1 MQIDQDTALLED
13 EQFAIFNRSPA
24 SPESGAKRT
33 AAEARPSHSQRRV
46 QTMELSEEQLEW
58 RARALVNLEDR
69 YRAMCTNAELKRI
82 FAHQVALVNTMRNLL
97 KQDETLKGVA
107 FVAQSQPRVDRPFFQ
122 TSTDEPMLA
131 ELSSNLRADLVL
143 PNRGDTLTV
152 SFSTQAKSNGDRE
165 TRIEITQDASSHE
178 PDFNIN
184 QLQSSKKAQTP
195 YDRRCV
201 AHLFIQNG
209 QLDAPHYV
217 KALGVYRKYEDKNR
231 VLLVAQARWL
241 VPADGLEFVDK
252 HWTVIEPS
260 PAEPEHSCIVRT
272 YYLLEVKSPGMGFT
286 HQQESTRNLVM
297 RAITEKSRQIL
308 QLMQNTFLDQV
319 VESSMLSS

>member
-1 MQIDQDTALLED
+1 
-13 EQFAIFNRSPA
+13 
-24 SPESGAKRT
+24 
-33 AAEARPSHSQRRV
+33 
-46 QTMELSEEQLEW
+46 MELSEEQLEW
-58 RARALVNLEDR
+58 RARTLVNLEDR

-97 KQDETLKGVA
+97 KQDKTLKRKAMETVKLA
-107 FVAQSQPRVDRPFFQ
+107 LKSRQVHHSRAQFKKLGDFCGTTSQGRTPRAMSR
-122 TSTDEPMLA
+122 TSTSYVCTRREF
-131 ELSSNLRADLVL
+131 SN
-143 PNRGDTLTV
+143 
-152 SFSTQAKSNGDRE
+152 
-165 TRIEITQDASSHE
+165 
-178 PDFNIN
+178 N

-231 VLLVAQARWL
+231 VHLVAQARWL

>member
-1 MQIDQDTALLED
+1 METVKLAL
-13 EQFAIFNRSPA
+13 
-24 SPESGAKRT
+24 
-33 AAEARPSHSQRRV
+33 
-46 QTMELSEEQLEW
+46 
-58 RARALVNLEDR
+58 
-69 YRAMCTNAELKRI
+69 
-82 FAHQVALVNTMRNLL
+82 
-97 KQDETLKGVA
+97 
-107 FVAQSQPRVDRPFFQ
+107 
-122 TSTDEPMLA
+122 
-131 ELSSNLRADLVL
+131 
-143 PNRGDTLTV
+143 
-152 SFSTQAKSNGDRE
+152 KSR
-165 TRIEITQDASSHE
+165 QDASSHE

-231 VLLVAQARWL
+231 VHLVAQARWL

>member
-1 MQIDQDTALLED
+1 M
-13 EQFAIFNRSPA
+13 
-24 SPESGAKRT
+24 
-33 AAEARPSHSQRRV
+33 
-46 QTMELSEEQLEW
+46 
-58 RARALVNLEDR
+58 
-69 YRAMCTNAELKRI
+69 
-82 FAHQVALVNTMRNLL
+82 
-97 KQDETLKGVA
+97 A
-107 FVAQSQPRVDRPFFQ
+107 FVAQPQPRVDRPFFQ

-165 TRIEITQDASSHE
+165 TRIEITSSTPLACSVQEAGRLLWHYITRQDASSHE

-231 VLLVAQARWL
+231 VHLVAQARWL